1 MALAWKLN
9 NSKCLMFSYALYI
22 VCSICYVPQA
32 IPLIR
37 EVYWAVSMFTAF
49 ELHHTDNSHL
59 LVRNVLAFCSLSE
72 TNISM
77 KTRECNANDL
87 SYGSYM
93 YLRAKNLDCQ
103 NTVINLMFISLIKR

>member
-1 MALAWKLN
+1 
-9 NSKCLMFSYALYI
+9 MFSYALYI

-37 EVYWAVSMFTAF
+37 EVYWAVSMFTDF
-49 ELHHTDNSHL
+49 ELHHTDYSRL
-59 LVRNVLAFCSLSE
+59 LVRNILAFCSLSE

-93 YLRAKNLDCQ
+93 YLRAKTLDVDCQ
-103 NTVINLMFISLIKR
+103 NTMIKLMFTSTGQRYMVIMRV